1 VCGVNRSG
9 SRISGHE
16 ALITNSEEI
25 PFSLPGGIRPAK
37 GNRDV
42 DVILSK
48 RERSKQIAVNLHG
61 GEKMKKV
68 MWFGILMLAIWLLQI
83 NVALANKSEA
93 SINGPTQA
101 AKGSEVT
108 LRITVS
114 HNANTASHYTE
125 WLKVMAN
132 KKEIARWDY
141 HKENRP
147 DGAVFTKE
155 IKIRV
160 TEDTEIVAE
169 ASCNNHGSKG
179 PAKHKIIVK

>member
-1 VCGVNRSG
+1 LDS
-9 SRISGHE
+9 
-16 ALITNSEEI
+16 
-25 PFSLPGGIRPAK
+25 
-37 GNRDV
+37 D
-42 DVILSK
+42 
-48 RERSKQIAVNLHG
+48 LHLDG

-68 MWFGILMLAIWLLQI
+68 ILLGILVLGISLFQVG
-83 NVALANKSEA
+83 VALANKSEA
-93 SINGPTQA
+93 SIEGPIDA

-108 LRITVS
+108 LRITVT

-125 WLKVMAN
+125 WLKVAVN

-141 HKENRP
+141 NKENRP

-155 IKIRV
+155 IRIKV
-160 TEDTEIVAE
+160 MENTEIVAE